1 MGKYAQD
8 AAKLLELVGG
18 KENIAAV
25 SHCITRMRFVLNDPA
40 LANIEA
46 IEAKGVSKGI
56 AKGPLYFFQR
66 SDSTVT
72 LKVVSDIEAEKA
84 RLAVAQEQSIRQLNA
99 LAEKCQEDA
108 GEEMA
113 VLFETHAMLVED
125 EDFVECITS
134 LIDEESCNAEHAVE
148 QAGIQFA
155 AMFAAMDDAYMQAR
169 AADIKDVAKRILNN
183 LLGVVDGGIHSDVPV
198 ILAADDLAPSETLQ
212 LDKSK
217 ILGFVTMGGSGNSH
231 TAILART
238 MGIPAICGAGEALAE
253 GYNGRVGYIDGETG
267 QLIIDPDA
275 MTQAALK
282 EKYEKQQETR
292 KLLETMKGQED
303 ITLDGKKMLLYCNIG
318 SPEDVAAVLAN
329 DGQGIGLF
337 RSEFLYLSASDYP
350 TEDEQFE
357 AYRSVA
363 DAMNGKRVV
372 IRTLDIGADKQV
384 DYFDMK
390 EEENP
395 ALGVRAIRICLNRP
409 EVFRT
414 QLRALYRASVYG
426 KIAIM
431 FPMITS
437 VWEVKECKRA
447 CMSVMKELEAE
458 GIPYDKD
465 TELGIM
471 IETPSSVFVAEELAK
486 LVDFFSVGT
495 NDLTQYTLACDRQA
509 NDLGKFYDPHHP
521 ALLRAIKMAADAAH
535 KAGIWI
541 GICGELGADIS
552 MLPTFLAMGIDELS
566 VSPSAVLP
574 VRAAIRQS
582 IAQTCT
588 LEMLEC

>member
-1 MGKYAQD
+1 M
-8 AAKLLELVGG
+8 
-18 KENIAAV
+18 
-25 SHCITRMRFVLNDPA
+25 IT
-40 LANIEA
+40 IQG
-46 IEAKGVSKGI
+46 KGVSKGI

-66 SDSTVT
+66 SDTTVT

-84 RLAVAQEQSIRQLNA
+84 RLAVAQEQSIQQLHA
-99 LAEKCQEDA
+99 LAEKCRDDA

-134 LIDEESCNAEHAVE
+134 LIDEESCNAEYAVE

-282 EKYEKQQETR
+282 EKYEKQQETK

-363 DAMNGKRVV
+363 AAMNGKRVV

-471 IETPSSVFVAEELAK
+471 IETPSSVFVSEELAQ

-509 NDLGKFYDPHHP
+509 NDLGKFFDPHHP

>member
-1 MGKYAQD
+1 M
-8 AAKLLELVGG
+8 
-18 KENIAAV
+18 
-25 SHCITRMRFVLNDPA
+25 IT
-40 LANIEA
+40 IQG
-46 IEAKGVSKGI
+46 KGVSKGI

-66 SDSTVT
+66 SDTTVT
-72 LKVVSDIEAEKA
+72 LKVVSDTEAEKA

-99 LAEKCQEDA
+99 LAEQCQEDA

-113 VLFETHAMLVED
+113 VLFETHAMFVED

-134 LIDEESCNAEHAVE
+134 LIDEKSCNAEYAVE

-183 LLGVVDGGIHSDVPV
+183 LLGVVDGGIRSDVPV

-282 EKYEKQQETR
+282 EKYEKQQETK

-447 CMSVMKELEAE
+447 CVSVMKELEAE

>member
-1 MGKYAQD
+1 M
-8 AAKLLELVGG
+8 
-18 KENIAAV
+18 
-25 SHCITRMRFVLNDPA
+25 IT
-40 LANIEA
+40 IQG
-46 IEAKGVSKGI
+46 KGVSKGI

-66 SDSTVT
+66 SDTTVT

-99 LAEKCQEDA
+99 LAEQCQEDA

-113 VLFETHAMLVED
+113 VLFETHAMFVED

-148 QAGIQFA
+148 QAGIQFE
-155 AMFAAMDDAYMQAR
+155 AMFSAMDDAYMQAR

-183 LLGVVDGGIHSDVPV
+183 LLGVVDGGIRSDVPV

-282 EKYEKQQETR
+282 EKYEKQQETK

-363 DAMNGKRVV
+363 AAMNGKRVV

>member
-1 MGKYAQD
+1 M
-8 AAKLLELVGG
+8 
-18 KENIAAV
+18 
-25 SHCITRMRFVLNDPA
+25 IT
-40 LANIEA
+40 IQG
-46 IEAKGVSKGI
+46 KGVSKGI

-66 SDSTVT
+66 SDTTVT

-99 LAEKCQEDA
+99 LAEKCQKDA

-198 ILAADDLAPSETLQ
+198 ILAADDLTPSETLQ

-238 MGIPAICGAGEALAE
+238 MGIPAICSADEALAE
-253 GYNGRVGYIDGETG
+253 DYNGRVGYIDGETG

-282 EKYEKQQETR
+282 EKYEKQQETK

-363 DAMNGKRVV
+363 AAMNGKRVV

>member
-1 MGKYAQD
+1 M
-8 AAKLLELVGG
+8 
-18 KENIAAV
+18 
-25 SHCITRMRFVLNDPA
+25 IT
-40 LANIEA
+40 IQG
-46 IEAKGVSKGI
+46 KGVSKGI

-66 SDSTVT
+66 SDTTVT

-84 RLAVAQEQSIRQLNA
+84 RLAVAQEQSIQQLNA
-99 LAEKCQEDA
+99 LAEKCRDDA

-113 VLFETHAMLVED
+113 VLFETHAMFVED

-134 LIDEESCNAEHAVE
+134 LIDEKSCNAEYAVE

-169 AADIKDVAKRILNN
+169 AADIKDVAKRILDN
-183 LLGVVDGGIHSDVPV
+183 LLGVVDGGIRSDVPV

-282 EKYEKQQETR
+282 EKYEKQQETK

-363 DAMNGKRVV
+363 AAMNGKRVV

-390 EEENP
+390 KEENP

-447 CMSVMKELEAE
+447 CVSVMKELEAE
-458 GIPYDKD
+458 GIPYNKD

-588 LEMLEC
+588 LVMLEC

>member
-1 MGKYAQD
+1 M
-8 AAKLLELVGG
+8 
-18 KENIAAV
+18 
-25 SHCITRMRFVLNDPA
+25 IT
-40 LANIEA
+40 IQG
-46 IEAKGVSKGI
+46 KGVSKGI

-99 LAEKCQEDA
+99 LAEKCREDA

-113 VLFETHAMLVED
+113 VLFETHAMFVED

-183 LLGVVDGGIHSDVPV
+183 LMGVVDGGIHSDVPV

-282 EKYEKQQETR
+282 EKYEKQQETK

>member
-1 MGKYAQD
+1 M
-8 AAKLLELVGG
+8 
-18 KENIAAV
+18 
-25 SHCITRMRFVLNDPA
+25 IT
-40 LANIEA
+40 IQG
-46 IEAKGVSKGI
+46 KGVSKGI

-66 SDSTVT
+66 SDTTVT

-113 VLFETHAMLVED
+113 VLFETHAMFVED

-134 LIDEESCNAEHAVE
+134 LIDEESCNAEYAVE

-198 ILAADDLAPSETLQ
+198 ILAADDLTPSETLQ

-282 EKYEKQQETR
+282 EKYEKQQETK

-363 DAMNGKRVV
+363 AAMNGKRVV

-390 EEENP
+390 KEENP

-414 QLRALYRASVYG
+414 QLRALYRASAYG
-426 KIAIM
+426 NLAIM

-447 CMSVMKELEAE
+447 CVSVMKELEAE

-521 ALLRAIKMAADAAH
+521 ALLRTIKMAADAAH

>member
-1 MGKYAQD
+1 M
-8 AAKLLELVGG
+8 
-18 KENIAAV
+18 
-25 SHCITRMRFVLNDPA
+25 IT
-40 LANIEA
+40 IQG
-46 IEAKGVSKGI
+46 KGVSKGI

-66 SDSTVT
+66 SDTTVT

-113 VLFETHAMLVED
+113 VLFETHAMFVED

-134 LIDEESCNAEHAVE
+134 LIDEESCNAEYAVE

-183 LLGVVDGGIHSDVPV
+183 LLGVVDGGIDSEEPV
-198 ILAADDLAPSETLQ
+198 ILAADDLTPSETLQ

-282 EKYEKQQETR
+282 EKYEKQQETK

-318 SPEDVAAVLAN
+318 SPEDVAAVLSN

-363 DAMNGKRVV
+363 TAMNGKRVV

>member
-1 MGKYAQD
+1 M
-8 AAKLLELVGG
+8 
-18 KENIAAV
+18 
-25 SHCITRMRFVLNDPA
+25 IT
-40 LANIEA
+40 IQG
-46 IEAKGVSKGI
+46 KGVSKGI

-66 SDSTVT
+66 SDTTVT

-84 RLAVAQEQSIRQLNA
+84 RLAVAQEQSIQQLNA
-99 LAEKCQEDA
+99 LAEKCRDDA

-113 VLFETHAMLVED
+113 VLFETHAMFVED

-134 LIDEESCNAEHAVE
+134 LIDEKSCNAEYAVE

-169 AADIKDVAKRILNN
+169 AADIKDVAKRIVNN
-183 LLGVVDGGIHSDVPV
+183 LLGVVDGGIRSDVPV

-282 EKYEKQQETR
+282 EKYEKQQETK

-363 DAMNGKRVV
+363 AAMNGKRVV

-447 CMSVMKELEAE
+447 CVSVMKELEAE
-458 GIPYDKD
+458 GIPYNKD

>member
-1 MGKYAQD
+1 M
-8 AAKLLELVGG
+8 
-18 KENIAAV
+18 
-25 SHCITRMRFVLNDPA
+25 IT
-40 LANIEA
+40 IQG
-46 IEAKGVSKGI
+46 KGVSKGI

-66 SDSTVT
+66 SDTTVT
-72 LKVVSDIEAEKA
+72 LIVVSDIEAEKA
-84 RLAVAQEQSIRQLNA
+84 RLAVAQEQSIQQLNA
-99 LAEKCQEDA
+99 LAEKCRDDA
-108 GEEMA
+108 GEDMA
-113 VLFETHAMLVED
+113 VLFETHAMFVED

-134 LIDEESCNAEHAVE
+134 LIDEKSCNAEYAVE

-183 LLGVVDGGIHSDVPV
+183 LLGVVDGGIRSDVPV

-282 EKYEKQQETR
+282 EKYEKQQETK

-363 DAMNGKRVV
+363 AAMNGKRVV

-384 DYFDMK
+384 DYFNMK

-447 CMSVMKELEAE
+447 CVSVMKELEAE
-458 GIPYDKD
+458 GIPYNKD

-471 IETPSSVFVAEELAK
+471 VETPSSVFVAEELAK

-574 VRAAIRQS
+574 VRATIRQS

>member
-1 MGKYAQD
+1 M
-8 AAKLLELVGG
+8 
-18 KENIAAV
+18 
-25 SHCITRMRFVLNDPA
+25 IT
-40 LANIEA
+40 IQG
-46 IEAKGVSKGI
+46 KGVSKGI

-66 SDSTVT
+66 SDTTVT

-84 RLAVAQEQSIRQLNA
+84 RLAVAQEQSIQQLHA
-99 LAEKCQEDA
+99 LAEKCRDDA

-113 VLFETHAMLVED
+113 VLFETHAMFVED

-282 EKYEKQQETR
+282 EKYEKQQETK

>member
-1 MGKYAQD
+1 M
-8 AAKLLELVGG
+8 
-18 KENIAAV
+18 
-25 SHCITRMRFVLNDPA
+25 IT
-40 LANIEA
+40 IQG
-46 IEAKGVSKGI
+46 KGVSKGI

-66 SDSTVT
+66 SDTTVT
-72 LKVVSDIEAEKA
+72 LKAVSDIEAEKA

-134 LIDEESCNAEHAVE
+134 LIDEESCNAEYAVE

-282 EKYEKQQETR
+282 EKYEKQQETK

-357 AYRSVA
+357 VYRSVA

-447 CMSVMKELEAE
+447 CVSVMKELEAE

>member
-1 MGKYAQD
+1 M
-8 AAKLLELVGG
+8 
-18 KENIAAV
+18 
-25 SHCITRMRFVLNDPA
+25 IT
-40 LANIEA
+40 IQG
-46 IEAKGVSKGI
+46 KGVSKGI

-66 SDSTVT
+66 SDTTVT

-84 RLAVAQEQSIRQLNA
+84 RLAVAQEQSIQQLNA
-99 LAEKCQEDA
+99 LAEQCREDA

-113 VLFETHAMLVED
+113 VLFETHAMFVED

-134 LIDEESCNAEHAVE
+134 LIDEKSCNAEYAVE

-169 AADIKDVAKRILNN
+169 AADIKDVAKRIANN
-183 LLGVVDGGIHSDVPV
+183 LLGVVDGGIRSDVPV

-253 GYNGRVGYIDGETG
+253 SYNGRVGYIDGETG

-282 EKYEKQQETR
+282 EKYEKQQETK

-363 DAMNGKRVV
+363 AAMNGKRVV

-390 EEENP
+390 KEENP

-447 CMSVMKELEAE
+447 CVSVMKELEAE
-458 GIPYDKD
+458 GIPYNKD

-471 IETPSSVFVAEELAK
+471 VETPSSVFVAEELAK

>member
-1 MGKYAQD
+1 M
-8 AAKLLELVGG
+8 
-18 KENIAAV
+18 
-25 SHCITRMRFVLNDPA
+25 IT
-40 LANIEA
+40 IQG
-46 IEAKGVSKGI
+46 KGVSKGI

-66 SDSTVT
+66 SDTTVT

-113 VLFETHAMLVED
+113 ALFETHAMFVED

-253 GYNGRVGYIDGETG
+253 VYNGRVGYIDGETG

-275 MTQAALK
+275 MTQTALK
-282 EKYEKQQETR
+282 EKYEKQQETK

-318 SPEDVAAVLAN
+318 SPVDVAAVLAN

-363 DAMNGKRVV
+363 AAMNGKRVV

-390 EEENP
+390 KEENP

-447 CMSVMKELEAE
+447 CVSVMKELEAE
-458 GIPYDKD
+458 GIPYNKD

-509 NDLGKFYDPHHP
+509 SDLGKFYDPHHP

-566 VSPSAVLP
+566 VSPSSVLP